1 MSRYRSEQSDSD
13 FLTDVFKIALG
24 VFIGGLL
31 AAFVFNKYI
40 AWEMERAFGPFSA
53 ALNRDAKRM
62 GQEATRLFQQSDQQR
77 QQLEQQRQQREA
89 VEQIERDAQAE
100 KARQKRLQQQAE
112 ADRDAR
118 RQAAWE
124 RYYQASALCKVD
136 SATLACANEFMAAKK
151 RFLEQYRD

>member
-13 FLTDVFKIALG
+13 FLSDVFKIALG
-24 VFIGGLL
+24 VFIGSLL
-31 AAFVFNKYI
+31 AAFVFTKYM
-40 AWEMERAFGPFSA
+40 AWEMERALGPLSA

-77 QQLEQQRQQREA
+77 QQREA
-89 VEQIERDAQAE
+89 AAQIEREAQAE
-100 KARQKRLQQQAE
+100 QARQKRLQQQAE

-124 RYYQASALCKVD
+124 RFYQPSAACKAD
-136 SATLACANEFMAAKK
+136 SSTMTCANAFMAAKK